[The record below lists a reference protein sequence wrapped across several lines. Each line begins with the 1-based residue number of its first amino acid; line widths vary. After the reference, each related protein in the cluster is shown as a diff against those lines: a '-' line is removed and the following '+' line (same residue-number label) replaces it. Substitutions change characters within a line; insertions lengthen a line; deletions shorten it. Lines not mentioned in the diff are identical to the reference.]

1 MFQRTVPVFPRAQ
14 LTRMLPAL
22 LPVPI
27 PASIIIVPVPA
38 AVPRLAKEYALPFRA
53 RIDKQLLGVMHEK

>member
-1 MFQRTVPVFPRAQ
+1 
-14 LTRMLPAL
+14 MLPAL

>member
-1 MFQRTVPVFPRAQ
+1 MF
-14 LTRMLPAL
+14 PAL

-27 PASIIIVPVPA
+27 PASIIIDPVPA
-38 AVPRLAKEYALPFRA
+38 AVPRLEKEYAFPFRA